1 LNILNVLSVQ
11 LPEHSGYG
19 QAIDYY
25 GNDEAGRCQEWV
37 DGLDLAVEIYNA
49 LFEAN
54 LSDPDST
61 FDTRNLEANMEVQ
74 VGAEIDRYNAF
85 CASS

>member
-11 LPEHSGYG
+11 LQEHSGYG
-19 QAIDYY
+19 QVIDYY
-25 GNDEAGRCQEWV
+25 GEDEAIRCQEWV
-37 DGLDLAVEIYNA
+37 DGLDLAVDTMH
-49 LFEAN
+49 FSKT
-54 LSDPDST
+54 LSNPDST

-85 CASS
+85 CASN

>member
-11 LPEHSGYG
+11 LQEHSGYG
-19 QAIDYY
+19 QVIDYY
-25 GNDEAGRCQEWV
+25 GEDEASRCQEWV
-37 DGLDLAVEIYNA
+37 GFGFSSKYTMHFSKTPSN
-49 LFEAN
+49 
-54 LSDPDST
+54 PDST

-85 CASS
+85 CASN

>member
-1 LNILNVLSVQ
+1 MNILNVLSVHLQ
-11 LPEHSGYG
+11 EHSGYG
-19 QAIDYY
+19 QAIEFY
-25 GNDEAGRCQEWV
+25 GDDEVGRCQEWA
-37 DGLDLAVEIYNA
+37 DDLDLAVEIYNA

-54 LSDPDST
+54 LSNPDST

-74 VGAEIDRYNAF
+74 VGAEIDRHNAF